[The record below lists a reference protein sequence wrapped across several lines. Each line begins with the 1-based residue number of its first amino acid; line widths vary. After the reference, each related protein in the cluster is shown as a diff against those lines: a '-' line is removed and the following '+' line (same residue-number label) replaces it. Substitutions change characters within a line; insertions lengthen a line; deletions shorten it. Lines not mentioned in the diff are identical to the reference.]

1 MSLKERVYSVLVVS
15 AAEKM
20 NTALSSL
27 LVEPLYRPVRI
38 VSNVSA
44 ARRAWNE
51 RSYDF
56 IIVNSPLPDDTGVRF
71 AIDTAAAKSPVVLLL
86 IRGELYPEI
95 FDRVVDHGVFALA
108 KPVSLPLLSAAL
120 GWMAS
125 ARERLKKME
134 KKTLSFEEKM
144 EEIRIVNRAKWLLIS
159 ALGMDEPQAH
169 RTIEKQAMDRCL
181 SKRKVAEEIISTYSP

>member
-56 IIVNSPLPDDTGVRF
+56 IIVNSPLPDDTGIRF
-71 AIDTAAAKSPVVLLL
+71 AIDASAAKSPVILLL
-86 IRGELYPEI
+86 IRGEFYPETFVPCAI
-95 FDRVVDHGVFALA
+95 LPELPHYYHRLRCSSVVSWQYV
-108 KPVSLPLLSAAL
+108 
-120 GWMAS
+120 
-125 ARERLKKME
+125 
-134 KKTLSFEEKM
+134 
-144 EEIRIVNRAKWLLIS
+144 IVDGIS
-159 ALGMDEPQAH
+159 Q
-169 RTIEKQAMDRCL
+169 
-181 SKRKVAEEIISTYSP
+181 

>member
-56 IIVNSPLPDDTGVRF
+56 IIINSPLPDDMGVRF
-71 AIDTAAAKSPVVLLL
+71 AIDAAGSKSSVVLLL
-86 IRGELYPEI
+86 IRADFYEEI
-95 FDRVVDHGVFALA
+95 YDRIIDHGVFGLA

-125 ARERLKKME
+125 TRERLKKLE
-134 KKTLSFEEKM
+134 EKTLSFEEKM
-144 EEIRIVNRAKWLLIS
+144 DEIRIVNRAKWLLIS

-169 RTIEKQAMDRCL
+169 RTIEKQAMDRCI
-181 SKRKVAEEIISTYSP
+181 SKKIVAEEIINTYSH

>member
-56 IIVNSPLPDDTGVRF
+56 IIINSPLPDDMGVRF
-71 AIDTAAAKSPVVLLL
+71 AIDAAGSKSSVVLLL
-86 IRGELYPEI
+86 IRADFYEEI
-95 FDRVVDHGVFALA
+95 YDRIIDHGVFGLA

-125 ARERLKKME
+125 TRERLKKLE
-134 KKTLSFEEKM
+134 EKTLSFEEKM
-144 EEIRIVNRAKWLLIS
+144 DEIRIVNRAKWLLIS

-169 RTIEKQAMDRCL
+169 RTIEKQAMDRCI
-181 SKRKVAEEIISTYSP
+181 SKKKVAEEIINTYSH

>member
-108 KPVSLPLLSAAL
+108 KPVSLPLLSAA
-120 GWMAS
+120 
-125 ARERLKKME
+125 R
-134 KKTLSFEEKM
+134 
-144 EEIRIVNRAKWLLIS
+144 
-159 ALGMDEPQAH
+159 
-169 RTIEKQAMDRCL
+169 
-181 SKRKVAEEIISTYSP
+181 